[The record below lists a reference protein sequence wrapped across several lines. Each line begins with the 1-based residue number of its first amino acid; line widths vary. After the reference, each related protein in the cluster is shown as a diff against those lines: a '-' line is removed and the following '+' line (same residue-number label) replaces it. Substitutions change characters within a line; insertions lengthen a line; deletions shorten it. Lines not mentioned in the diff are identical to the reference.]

1 MFPESYFYLFRQTF
15 QMFDSNHDGFID
27 KKELQQVSVM
37 LGTMLTKE
45 EVHDFMTEADKVNS
59 EIDR

>member
-1 MFPESYFYLFRQTF
+1 
-15 QMFDSNHDGFID
+15 MFDSNHDGYID